1 MRQQDAIGLIGASL
15 DGLTER
21 FRVFIQIPAK
31 CRGTQETGMRM
42 ASRGVPAP
50 EICQARR
57 VTPQSRRRE
66 PAGNRGQ
73 HPAPSGRRG
82 GAAGLAGPPPNA
94 LFAEMLRAARELLAV
109 RSPLDA
115 ELMVSE
121 LLGTWWG
128 QHGSRGTTSA
138 RRRAN
143 VEELVGEGLVSYA
156 AEQGSPA
163 ALALLSGVACLGTP
177 RQAAKA
183 ERAALALMDRGV
195 ARPAWAEHVGAVEA
209 AECYLNPDLYGD
221 RDEVVCVFS
230 YAGHEE
236 HALVVVVDY
245 NSGGL
250 ARDGWVTSQVTK
262 LLDYCRDGSASG
274 RAFRQIDP
282 PQARLILTAALAA
295 TEGAT
300 DPPVSAS
307 FPSYHALIRA
317 RARTLPPVQPRGK
330 ASVGDS
336 PAAPAIAATARR
348 ALWRKDR
355 RAMLVAEFLA
365 SDDAEDL
372 SDRQAASRCADH
384 IVEYGC
390 ERDFGR
396 PLRVSPAKAET
407 FMLDWLPR
415 KVVLSRADQEAM
427 PHVLLAWVR
436 WAGARSGLD
445 DAAVAAT
452 LEAVFDAMRA
462 FPSVYRDPSSLGLA
476 PDVVARL
483 LPDGDLEALARRVF
497 AFPLLR
503 GTFDGVNLAS
513 LYPGLSSDRRAL
525 LAADHDDAASQH
537 ADPPHTL
544 SSEHLDRHAALAD
557 RLWRGDPPEL
567 WDAAQRL
574 LDLGEDRHEVL
585 HLLIDAIRSAG
596 PREADIATALADL
609 PREEPGE
616 R

>member
-1 MRQQDAIGLIGASL
+1 
-15 DGLTER
+15 
-21 FRVFIQIPAK
+21 
-31 CRGTQETGMRM
+31 
-42 ASRGVPAP
+42 VPAP
-50 EICQARR
+50 EICEART
-57 VTPQSRRRE
+57 VSPQSRRRE
-66 PAGNRGQ
+66 PAGDRG
-73 HPAPSGRRG
+73 HRGSSGPPPGRRVG
-82 GAAGLAGPPPNA
+82 GLGGPPPNA

-128 QHGSRGTTSA
+128 HRPAGSGRGA
-138 RRRAN
+138 RRRAGI
-143 VEELVGEGLVSYA
+143 EELVGEGLVSYA

-163 ALALLSGVACLGTP
+163 ALALLSGIACLGTS
-177 RQAAKA
+177 RQAAQA
-183 ERAALALMDRGV
+183 EQAALALMDRGV

-209 AECYLNPDLYGD
+209 AECYVNSDAYGD
-221 RDEVVCVFS
+221 RDEVVCIFS
-230 YAGHEE
+230 YAGQEQ

-245 NSGGL
+245 NAGGL
-250 ARDGWVTSQVTK
+250 ARDGWVTSQVAK
-262 LLDYCRDGSASG
+262 LLDYCRDGTGTGSTSTGSTSTGSTSSG
-274 RAFRQIDP
+274 TRPTFMQIDP
-282 PQARLILTAALAA
+282 PQARRILAAALAA
-295 TEGAT
+295 TEGAA
-300 DPPVSAS
+300 DPTVSSS
-307 FPSYHALIRA
+307 FPSYHAFIRA
-317 RARTLPPVQPRGK
+317 RVRTLPPVLPAGTVSQE
-330 ASVGDS
+330 AM
-336 PAAPAIAATARR
+336 PAAPAVNAVSRR

-407 FMLDWLPR
+407 FLLDWLPR
-415 KVVLSRADQEAM
+415 KVVLSKADQEAM

-436 WAGARSGLD
+436 WAAARSGL
-445 DAAVAAT
+445 AETAVGAT
-452 LEAVFDAMRA
+452 LEAVFDSMRT
-462 FPSVYRDPSSLGLA
+462 FPSVYRDPASFGLD
-476 PDVVARL
+476 PDMVGRL

-503 GTFDGVNLAS
+503 GSYRGTDLATLDPS
-513 LYPGLSSDRRAL
+513 RHGDRRTL
-525 LAADHDDAASQH
+525 LAADHDDADARH
-537 ADPPHTL
+537 GRGERDANG
-544 SSEHLDRHAALAD
+544 EHMDKHIALAD

-585 HLLIDAIRSAG
+585 HVLIETVRSAG
-596 PREADIATALADL
+596 PRDTDIAAALADL
-609 PREEPGE
+609 PPEEPG
-616 R
+616 